1 MTTDAKTKLLSRQ
14 LVSLDQFIA
23 SREREFPEA
32 SGEFSALLRDISIA
46 ARIVNQEVNKAGL
59 ADILGSTGH
68 TNIQGEEVKQL
79 DDIANELFLHYLKA
93 GGLTCAIGS
102 EEIDAFIPL
111 NSDHGKYVV
120 LLDPLDGSSNIDVNV
135 SIGTIFS
142 IYKRTTATGE
152 GTLEDVL
159 QPGSHQLCA
168 GDVLYGASTQLVY
181 TTRSAGN
188 ILSPDPGTGALLLS
202 HRDVK
207 LPERCEY
214 FSMNER
220 DYSRFTPQ
228 MQHYVESVRDKN
240 TDKATCFTPRYIGSM
255 VADVHRNLL
264 KGGIFIYP
272 GTTDKPNGK
281 LRLLFEANPMAFIME
296 QAGGSATNG
305 TERILDIQPE
315 EIHQRVPV
323 FMGNTDEVERAK
335 GFLG

>member
-1 MTTDAKTKLLSRQ
+1 MPTDAKTKLLTRQ

-23 SREREFPEA
+23 SSERAIPEA

-46 ARIVNQEVNKAGL
+46 ARIVNQKVNRAGL
-59 ADILGSTGH
+59 AGILGTTGQ
-68 TNIQGEEVKQL
+68 TNVQGEEVKQL
-79 DDIANELFLHYLKA
+79 DEIANELFLHYLKT

-102 EEIDAFIPL
+102 EEIDEFIPL
-111 NSDHGKYVV
+111 NSDNGKYVV

-142 IYKRTTATGE
+142 IYKRTTASGA

-159 QPGSHQLCA
+159 QPGNQQLAA
-168 GDVLYGASTQLVY
+168 GYVLYGSSTMLVY
-181 TTRSAGN
+181 TTGN
-188 ILSPDPGTGALLLS
+188 GVNMFTLDPGIGEFLLS

-207 LPERCEY
+207 LPETCTF
-214 FSMNER
+214 FSMNDR

-228 MQHYVESVRDKN
+228 MQQYVDSAREKNRDK
-240 TDKATCFTPRYIGSM
+240 TTCFTPRYIGSM

-281 LRLLFEANPMAFIME
+281 LRLLFEANPMAFIIE

-305 TERILDIQPE
+305 TQRILDIQPE
-315 EIHQRVPV
+315 QIHQRVPV

-335 GFLG
+335 GFLS